1 MADRGLQISAV
12 TVGAAAMRYERIILH
27 DKSLDSVST
36 EVENHLVKTIVS
48 QLQYLNG
55 SFCSQ
60 RNFAA
65 HTFKPAIFVITTSR
79 GHLVFMYSAPCN
91 PSGRLDF
98 AVFLFVFFFLFHI
111 VNRKEKENVLEDVT
125 GSMCSLCLLRIWDD
139 HRRKHCGL
147 RGELTRSFEKP
158 VCCMM
163 CQLFLIIKPLPR
175 VPK

>member
-65 HTFKPAIFVITTSR
+65 HTFKPAIFVIATSR
-79 GHLVFMYSAPCN
+79 EHLVFMYSAPCN

-98 AVFLFVFFFLFHI
+98 AVFLFVFFLFHI

-125 GSMCSLCLLRIWDD
+125 GSMCSVLCVCSGFETII
-139 HRRKHCGL
+139 
-147 RGELTRSFEKP
+147 GENT
-158 VCCMM
+158 VD
-163 CQLFLIIKPLPR
+163 
-175 VPK
+175 